1 MLCIILPYITENVHI
16 FNRAYYSICT
26 DKLKAIYIYND
37 YIALV
42 GSVTDNC
49 EATNGIIK
57 PETGTRFAYR
67 RYIKMTPVI

>member
-1 MLCIILPYITENVHI
+1 MTASARII
-16 FNRAYYSICT
+16 F
-26 DKLKAIYIYND
+26 IYND